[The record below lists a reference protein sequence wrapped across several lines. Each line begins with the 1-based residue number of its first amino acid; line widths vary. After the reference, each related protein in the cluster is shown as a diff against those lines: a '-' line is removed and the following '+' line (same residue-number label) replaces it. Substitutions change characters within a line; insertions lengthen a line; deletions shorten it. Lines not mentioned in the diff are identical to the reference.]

1 MMRSVFQ
8 HSTRHPFYLVK
19 LKQKA
24 SLKMRQKKV
33 KAQRR
38 AIRETISGFN
48 VKTAINEYGVKA
60 VGKVM
65 KIAQRRLEA
74 KQAMEASR

>member
-1 MMRSVFQ
+1 
-8 HSTRHPFYLVK
+8 
-19 LKQKA
+19 
-24 SLKMRQKKV
+24 MRQKKV